1 MSYKGSEDPKN
12 AEPNNPLRTTEAYK
26 FPLEVLRVGPGDR
39 GKVTQRGE
47 GREAIT
53 KAFGGKPKGSG
64 GTVTES
70 RAMETPGVK
79 TAGPSPSHCV
89 QTACRTLGQT
99 LARLRGCLHS
109 GKEKCKSQEEGKCLF
124 RRGLSLASEVSD
136 HVLQQPPGL

>member
-1 MSYKGSEDPKN
+1 MSYKGSEDTEN
-12 AEPNNPLRTTEAYK
+12 AEPNNSLRTTEASK

-39 GKVTQRGE
+39 GKVTQRE
-47 GREAIT
+47 EREE
-53 KAFGGKPKGSG
+53 KQQQRPLGGKPKESG

-79 TAGPSPSHCV
+79 TARPCV